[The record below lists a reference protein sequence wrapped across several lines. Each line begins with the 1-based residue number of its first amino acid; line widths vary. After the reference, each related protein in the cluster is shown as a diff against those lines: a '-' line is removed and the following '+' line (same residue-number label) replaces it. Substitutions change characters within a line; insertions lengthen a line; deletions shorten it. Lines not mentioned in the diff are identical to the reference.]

1 MNQTRTAGWY
11 PAPEGNGRK
20 RYWDGNDW
28 DGPSVLPP
36 PAPPA
41 MWIGLGVLG
50 VLVSA
55 VLVAIGLDGAVDAL
69 AYLGYA
75 LAVGSGIAVWIGVI
89 AAGVRLG
96 MRHAHRD
103 RQ

>member
-11 PAPEGNGRK
+11 PAPEGNGNGRK
-20 RYWDGNDW
+20 RHWDGNDW

-41 MWIGLGVLG
+41 MWIGLGVLVG
-50 VLVSA
+50 A
-55 VLVAIGLDGAVDAL
+55 VLVVVGLDGTVDAL
-69 AYLGYA
+69 AYLGYL
-75 LAVGSGIAVWIGVI
+75 LAAVSGIAVSIGVI

-96 MRHAHRD
+96 MRHAHWD

>member
-1 MNQTRTAGWY
+1 MSQTRISGWY
-11 PAPEGNGRK
+11 PAPEGGGRK

-36 PAPPA
+36 PASPW
-41 MWIGLGVLG
+41 MWIGLGLLG
-50 VLVSA
+50 GCVGA
-55 VLVAIGLDGAVDAL
+55 VLVAIGLNGTVDAL
-69 AYLGYA
+69 AFLGYL
-75 LAVGSGIAVWIGVI
+75 LAVVSGIAVSIGVI

-96 MRHAHRD
+96 LRHAHWD